1 MTARPSKARS
11 FVLSVVV
18 VALAA
23 GLAACS
29 SSSKPK
35 ANAPASGIVWPAP
48 PDPMARAR
56 AAGLVPETAERLQY
70 HVHSHL
76 DVFVDGA
83 AVTVP
88 AGLGIDITNPGVH
101 TFVIDGQNQY
111 GGIDPPCDKA
121 CISPLHTHDVSGVL
135 HTESAT
141 RKNNTLGQLFI
152 EWNVRLDANC
162 VNTYCKP
169 AQTIA
174 VYVDGKAFG
183 GDPATIELTNHK
195 EIAIV
200 IGTPPAS
207 VPSTANFGQ
216 V

>member
-1 MTARPSKARS
+1 MTARPSKSRR
-11 FVLSVVV
+11 FVFLVVL
-18 VALAA
+18 VALAT
-23 GLAACS
+23 GLVACS

-35 ANAPASGIVWPAP
+35 ATANASAIMWPAP
-48 PDPMARAR
+48 PDAMARAR

-76 DVFVDGA
+76 DVFVDGEP
-83 AVTVP
+83 VTVP
-88 AGLGIDITNPGVH
+88 AGLGIDITDPAVR
-101 TFVIDGQNQY
+101 TFVVDGQNQY
-111 GGIDPPCDKA
+111 GGIDPPCA
-121 CISPLHTHDVSGVL
+121 RPCISPLHTHDVSGIL

-169 AQTIA
+169 AQSIA
-174 VYVDGKAFG
+174 IYVDGTKFDG
-183 GDPATIELTNHK
+183 NPTTIALSDHK

-200 IGTPPAS
+200 IGTPPAT
-207 VPSTANFGQ
+207 VPTTGNFG
-216 V
+216 